1 MGETNLSK
9 LWDQLPSVKPNMTE
23 QYQLSN
29 KLARLV
35 LAKTS
40 FLHQMGPNQTSG
52 PSSVYP
58 QTHRGTSPTR
68 PPITDTLST
77 KCLTTEDPTSG
88 INRLPIQG
96 NNGTKGRLP
105 IQGNNGTKGRLPTK
119 HCPKCYQLPQSSNF
133 QGL

>member
-1 MGETNLSK
+1 
-9 LWDQLPSVKPNMTE
+9 MTE

-40 FLHQMGPNQTSG
+40 FFHQMGPNQTSG
-52 PSSVYP
+52 PRSVYP

-68 PPITDTLST
+68 LPITDTLST
-77 KCLTTEDPTSG
+77 KCLTPEGPTSG

-105 IQGNNGTKGRLPTK
+105 IQGNNGTKGRLPIQGNHGTKGRLPTK